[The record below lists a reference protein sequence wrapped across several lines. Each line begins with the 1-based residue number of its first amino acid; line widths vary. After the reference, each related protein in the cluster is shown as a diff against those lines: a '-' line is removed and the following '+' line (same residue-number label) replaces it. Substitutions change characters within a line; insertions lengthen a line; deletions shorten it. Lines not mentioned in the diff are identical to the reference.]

1 MYIHIYHSCWTGFPN
16 SFFPL
21 VSDNVV
27 CLWKMG
33 DGGGGAG
40 GNITMDTATPNKENW
55 SVTKML
61 R

>member
-1 MYIHIYHSCWTGFPN
+1 MSLHVYLFHMYIIFVLISL
-16 SFFPL
+16 L

-27 CLWKMG
+27 CLWKLG
-33 DGGGGAG
+33 EGGGAG
-40 GNITMDTATPNKENW
+40 NSVAMDTTTPNEENW